1 VAGLWEMREAIAE
14 LYNHQYRRGK
24 RSQYSPLNV
33 AVCGGGRLGLAR
45 AAAALGSINMGHFL
59 PDYTAYEELLDV
71 FSSFTAIPILLDAQS
86 GYHFDAEDLRREVLG
101 RGLGAVLLSNPA
113 NPTGK
118 LIQGAAL
125 NSWVEVARELDCCLL
140 MDEFYS
146 NYIWSGP
153 ANTPGYSVSA
163 AQFVD
168 DVDKDPVVLFNGL
181 TKNWRYPGWRI
192 SWVVGP
198 QDVIDAVTSTGSFLD
213 GGASRPLQRAA
224 LPLLTPEHVQQET
237 IALHQAFA
245 HKRQTLLSGLESLG
259 IQIDLRPQGTF
270 YVWGDLSQMAPKL
283 SDGMAFFRAALQH
296 KVIVVPGE
304 FFDVNPGKR
313 RPGRTGRYRQHARF
327 SFGPDLSN
335 ISRGLA
341 NLKEMLSR

>member
-1 VAGLWEMREAIAE
+1 
-14 LYNHQYRRGK
+14 
-24 RSQYSPLNV
+24 
-33 AVCGGGRLGLAR
+33 
-45 AAAALGSINMGHFL
+45 
-59 PDYTAYEELLDV
+59 
-71 FSSFTAIPILLDAQS
+71 
-86 GYHFDAEDLRREVLG
+86 
-101 RGLGAVLLSNPA
+101 
-113 NPTGK
+113 
-118 LIQGAAL
+118 
-125 NSWVEVARELDCCLL
+125 